1 MLSLETFD
9 KHILS
14 YLQNSSI
21 SPTRIV
27 LIHTLV
33 IFIFCLIVAYK
44 TGISDLPN
52 KYYKKAYNYNKESKK
67 LSIHNLEVK
76 KSIDKLNKEM
86 MINIRKLYKN
96 KLKFERQAYS
106 LLSNELTKESYNEEI
121 EELAEKASDIVSEA
135 NSIIEDVYGF
145 ED

>member
-21 SPTRIV
+21 SPTIIV

-52 KYYKKAYNYNKESKK
+52 NYYKKAYNYNKESKK

-76 KSIDKLNKEM
+76 ESIDKLNKEM

-121 EELAEKASDIVSEA
+121 EELADKASDIVSEA
-135 NSIIEDVYGF
+135 DSIIENVYGF